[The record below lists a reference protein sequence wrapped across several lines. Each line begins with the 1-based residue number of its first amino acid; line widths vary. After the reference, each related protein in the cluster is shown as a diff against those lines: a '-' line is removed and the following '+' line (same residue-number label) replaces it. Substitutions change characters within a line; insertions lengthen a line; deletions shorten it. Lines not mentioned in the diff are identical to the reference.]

1 MPTED
6 LDVCETIRQIAAES
20 CLGLFEAYGLGL
32 ERDDQMDHVDELLY
46 CGVMGFVGRGL
57 RGACLLAATP
67 PPLER
72 SRPVEGSVRDW
83 TGELTNQLMG
93 KIKTRLFAFG
103 VTVAMT
109 TPIVLRGEHLA
120 PLPRKNLAPMVFAAR
135 PGAILLWVE
144 IETEHGFELRPA
156 AAPPCTAE
164 AGEVLLF

>member
-6 LDVCETIRQIAAES
+6 PDVQDTVRQIAAES
-20 CLGLFEAYGLGL
+20 CLSLFGAYGLCL
-32 ERDDQMDHVDELLY
+32 ERDDRVEHVDEVLY
-46 CGVMGFVGRGL
+46 CGIMGFVGRGL

-103 VTVAMT
+103 CTVAMT

-120 PLPRKNLAPMVFAAR
+120 PLPRKNLAPMVFVAR
-135 PGAILLWVE
+135 PGTILLWVE
-144 IETEHGFELRPA
+144 LETEDGFALQPA
-156 AAPPCTAE
+156 TSAPCTAE